1 MNPKNK
7 QDNRQQYHS
16 NQDCQNNFAS
26 RMGKVNRPSKAV
38 ALGDKRIRIVGVE
51 VYESTKPVPVIV
63 AVNDTGNWTFGG
75 RASPRP
81 AARVR

>member
-1 MNPKNK
+1 MNPKNN
-7 QDNRQQYHS
+7 QDNWQQYHS
-16 NQDCQNNFAS
+16 NQDCQDNFAS
-26 RMGKVNRPSKAV
+26 WMGKVNRPSKAE
-38 ALGDKRIRIVGVE
+38 ALGDKRIRIVGVV
-51 VYESTKPVPVIV
+51 VYESAQPVPVIV